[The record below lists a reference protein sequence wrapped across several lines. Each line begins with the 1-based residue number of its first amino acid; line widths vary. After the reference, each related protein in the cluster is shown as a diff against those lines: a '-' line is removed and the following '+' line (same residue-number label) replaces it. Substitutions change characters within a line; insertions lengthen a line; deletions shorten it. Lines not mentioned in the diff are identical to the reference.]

1 VETYLP
7 QRGDYGCVHT
17 PGFVGKLIRYFL
29 RSKVNH
35 AFVYIGEG
43 KIVEANPTGAAIG
56 YITQYTDITW
66 SRENLTKAQRTA
78 ICSIAKSS
86 IGTPY
91 GFLDIFFLWLDL
103 LGIKVK
109 FVANWVKRS
118 DRMICSQ
125 LVAHC
130 YIKANHRLCNKPEY
144 EVTPQ
149 DLYERAIDGKRT

>member
-1 VETYLP
+1 MESYLP

-29 RSKVNH
+29 HSKVNH

-43 KIVEANPTGAAIG
+43 KIVEANPTGAAVG
-56 YITQYTDITW
+56 YLTQYTDITW
-66 SRENLTKAQRTA
+66 SREKLTKAQRTA
-78 ICSIAKSS
+78 ICSRAKSLV
-86 IGTPY
+86 GTPY

-103 LGIKVK
+103 LGIKLN

-125 LVAHC
+125 LVAAC
-130 YIKANHRLCNKPEY
+130 YDVANAKLSEKPPY
-144 EVTPQ
+144 EVTPR
-149 DLYERAIDGKRT
+149 DLYERAINGQRS